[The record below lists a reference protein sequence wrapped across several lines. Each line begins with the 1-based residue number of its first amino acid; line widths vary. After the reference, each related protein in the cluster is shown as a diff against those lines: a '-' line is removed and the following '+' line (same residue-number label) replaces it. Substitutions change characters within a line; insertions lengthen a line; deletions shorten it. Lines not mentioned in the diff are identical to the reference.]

1 MLSFPFQN
9 VLVSFHFKFSPHSI
23 SILRG
28 KTKLN
33 FVRSLQ
39 TLQSVGIWNS
49 AINARRQ
56 MIAASVTP
64 SAIRRRSPASA
75 FLSSLSPITWIN
87 AAKVRHAALQ
97 LNHWRMV
104 EDKTRQDKWEWPP
117 NCSDKLRELCV
128 QTFTNKLQSFMS
140 FSSSSRGGHQRNVLL
155 QRTVRGGELPN
166 GVPRPEMHLS
176 VRDDADCEQGWH
188 HRMSEWVCLTR
199 LQQKQQPPDWLSISW
214 PFIRCPCGNVISL
227 LFFFFSLCADQHL
240 PEGKSEPL
248 PSLTYVDPA
257 MIMILVVMALMFIII
272 CVVLRLFSRWVM
284 HTCC

>member
-1 MLSFPFQN
+1 MEFRVFLVQFPLYQKKQSTHSISLAWTNLNWMITNKVDINFHFELRWTWNQVELPHILIPSACLCLQSNPFTWYGYTCPTPTPLTIRNPHCTVTN
-9 VLVSFHFKFSPHSI
+9 VKWRNILVFILLLLFLHSPYVVFPVPKCTCFISFHFKYSPHFI

-39 TLQSVGIWNS
+39 TLRSVGIWNS

-104 EDKTRQDKWEWPP
+104 EDKTRQ
-117 NCSDKLRELCV
+117 
-128 QTFTNKLQSFMS
+128 M
-140 FSSSSRGGHQRNVLL
+140 
-155 QRTVRGGELPN
+155 
-166 GVPRPEMHLS
+166 
-176 VRDDADCEQGWH
+176 
-188 HRMSEWVCLTR
+188 RMT
-199 LQQKQQPPDWLSISW
+199 
-214 PFIRCPCGNVISL
+214 
-227 LFFFFSLCADQHL
+227 
-240 PEGKSEPL
+240 
-248 PSLTYVDPA
+248 T
-257 MIMILVVMALMFIII
+257 
-272 CVVLRLFSRWVM
+272 
-284 HTCC
+284 

>member
-1 MLSFPFQN
+1 MEFRVFLVQFPLYQKKQSTHSISLAWTN
-9 VLVSFHFKFSPHSI
+9 LNWMITNKVDINFHFELRWTWNQVELPHILIPSACLCLQSNPFTWYGYTCPTPTPLTIRNPHRNECEMELKEYFSIHIIIIIIIPTLSLCCLSRSKMYLFHFISFQIFSHFI

-56 MIAASVTP
+56 MIAAFVTP

-104 EDKTRQDKWEWPP
+104 EDKTRQ
-117 NCSDKLRELCV
+117 
-128 QTFTNKLQSFMS
+128 M
-140 FSSSSRGGHQRNVLL
+140 
-155 QRTVRGGELPN
+155 
-166 GVPRPEMHLS
+166 
-176 VRDDADCEQGWH
+176 
-188 HRMSEWVCLTR
+188 RMT
-199 LQQKQQPPDWLSISW
+199 
-214 PFIRCPCGNVISL
+214 
-227 LFFFFSLCADQHL
+227 
-240 PEGKSEPL
+240 
-248 PSLTYVDPA
+248 T
-257 MIMILVVMALMFIII
+257 
-272 CVVLRLFSRWVM
+272 
-284 HTCC
+284 

>member
-1 MLSFPFQN
+1 MEFRVFLIQFPLYQKKQSTHSISLAWTN
-9 VLVSFHFKFSPHSI
+9 LNWMITNKVDINFHFELRWTWNQVELPHILIPSACLCLQSNPFTCYGYTCPTPTPLTIRNPHRNECEMELKEYFSIHIIIIIPTLSLCCLSRSKMYLFHFISFQIFSHFI

-56 MIAASVTP
+56 MIAAFVTP

-104 EDKTRQDKWEWPP
+104 EDKTRQ
-117 NCSDKLRELCV
+117 
-128 QTFTNKLQSFMS
+128 M
-140 FSSSSRGGHQRNVLL
+140 
-155 QRTVRGGELPN
+155 
-166 GVPRPEMHLS
+166 
-176 VRDDADCEQGWH
+176 
-188 HRMSEWVCLTR
+188 RMT
-199 LQQKQQPPDWLSISW
+199 
-214 PFIRCPCGNVISL
+214 
-227 LFFFFSLCADQHL
+227 
-240 PEGKSEPL
+240 
-248 PSLTYVDPA
+248 T
-257 MIMILVVMALMFIII
+257 
-272 CVVLRLFSRWVM
+272 
-284 HTCC
+284 